1 MVNRYT
7 FLELVLYSP
16 VKLHMMTSELRFLF
30 FNSTLLIVTSKISV
44 YFLVLLKY
52 LVAISFLFYI

>member
-16 VKLHMMTSELRFLF
+16 VKLCMMTSELRFLF
-30 FNSTLLIVTSKISV
+30 LNSTLLIVASKISV